1 MNRGIKD
8 LATEI
13 YVKFF
18 LKDRVTPFEQRK
30 LIAKT
35 NAIKYVEGTITS
47 NSKNNSKYRY
57 LEDHEWDAIKKQL
70 EKL

>member
-35 NAIKYVEGTITS
+35 NAIKYVEDKITS